1 MEEGMGP
8 AMALLC
14 RLSCLRDGRSPI
26 SVARVPLRPLLG
38 RWRAMTFPESHF
50 TPSHFPSQ
58 AELYVELPPPV
69 FPEAFHDDRRP
80 RGSLRDAFT
89 ARRATTS
96 EEEEE
101 EEKDALEMA
110 MAESCCWR
118 RSI

>member
-1 MEEGMGP
+1 MEEGIGP

-26 SVARVPLRPLLG
+26 SAARVPLRPLLG
-38 RWRAMTFPESHF
+38 RWRAMTLPESHF

-58 AELYVELPPPV
+58 AALTVELGPPV
-69 FPEAFHDDRRP
+69 FPEAFHDDSRP

-96 EEEEE
+96 DDDDDDDDE
-101 EEKDALEMA
+101 LEMA